1 MPKYAEGEYVQLGRL
16 SSEDLPGAI
25 NCKKLIF
32 VKLKGSLPLIRTAA
46 YYMERRDTVILSPLN
61 PDKSAYPDI
70 IAPVTDIEQ
79 AYSVENVIHL

>member
-1 MPKYAEGEYVQLGRL
+1 
-16 SSEDLPGAI
+16 
-25 NCKKLIF
+25 
-32 VKLKGSLPLIRTAA
+32 
-46 YYMERRDTVILSPLN
+46 MERRDTVILSPLN